1 MPVAFRC
8 ATLTGKGY
16 LLDISL
22 SGARIEEVDQ
32 RPLVGDRLRIVL
44 GSGPSPGPDWVPAE
58 VVRHTVTGGFAV
70 KFYEIDVRVL
80 GILRGLMPGV

>member
-22 SGARIEEVDQ
+22 SGARIEEVDR
-32 RPLVGDRLRIVL
+32 RPLVGDRLRIVFE
-44 GSGPSPGPDWVPAE
+44 SGPSTDPDWVPAE
-58 VVRHTVTGGFAV
+58 VVRHSVTGGFAV

-80 GILRGLMPGV
+80 AILRGLMPRV